1 MYGRVFM
8 SVIKKPFLIILC
20 LVFIC
25 PSFFLSSCKKAEERS
40 SYVLDA
46 VYNDG
51 VLNGKLRYK
60 FVNHYNQPIDHV
72 DFNLH
77 ANAYKENSTTK
88 PVTDLNL
95 AKAYPYGIS
104 YGGIKILD
112 VEICQ
117 QKREFEIFGESDG
130 FLKVSIPTVYDGDS
144 VEIDISFETT
154 IPKSKL
160 RLGENEHAVN
170 LADFFPTV
178 CYFSGNDFLHIP
190 YSPIGDPYFSQIS
203 DYFVTLTVPSEYSVA
218 SCGKPTFTNVE
229 DLNTTYS
236 YELKSARDFA
246 FVLSKNFKVFCQTV
260 NGITVNY
267 YSFTDEGENNLKTAI
282 KALDFLTNTIG
293 KYPYETLTIA
303 ESGFLYGGM
312 EFSSLCLINENLGE
326 KEKQLALMHEIAH
339 QWWHGGVSNDQN
351 LCAYIDEGLAEF
363 SVFLMLENSS
373 LQLAEEMILNAK
385 QAYKSFFDLQSV
397 LSGNANTVMERQ
409 LSTFKSEYEYV
420 NLCYNKPL
428 IMFYEYYQKFGKDK
442 VVRALKK
449 LYSTNFGKEIYK
461 DAIIKAFGHGDHFN
475 SFIDGKVII

>member
-1 MYGRVFM
+1 M
-8 SVIKKPFLIILC
+8 SVIKKRFSIVLC
-20 LVFIC
+20 LVFIY
-25 PSFFLSSCKKAEERS
+25 PLFFLSSCKKAEEYS
-40 SYVLDA
+40 SYLINA
-46 VYNDG
+46 VYSEG
-51 VLNGKLRYK
+51 LLSGKLRYK
-60 FVNHYNQPIDHV
+60 FVNHYNQPVDHV

-77 ANAYKENSTTK
+77 ANAYTEHSTTK
-88 PVTDLNL
+88 PVTELNL
-95 AKAYPYGIS
+95 AKAYPYGLS

-130 FLKVSIPTVYDGDS
+130 FLKVATPTVYDGDS
-144 VEIDISFETT
+144 VEIDISFETV

-170 LADFFPTV
+170 LADFFPTA
-178 CYFSGNDFLHIP
+178 CYFSNNDFLHIP
-190 YSPIGDPYFSQIS
+190 YSPIGDPYFSQVS
-203 DYFVTLTVPSEYSVA
+203 DYVVNLTVPSEYSVA
-218 SCGKPTFTNVE
+218 SCGIPTFTNVE
-229 DLNTTYS
+229 DLTTTYS

-246 FVLSKNFKVFCQTV
+246 CVLSKNFKVFSQTS
-260 NGITVNY
+260 NEITVNY
-267 YSFTDEGENNLKTAI
+267 YSFTDDGEKNLKTAI
-282 KALDFLTNTIG
+282 QTLEFLTKTIG
-293 KYPYETLTIA
+293 KYPYETLTIV

-312 EFSSLCLINENLGE
+312 EFSSLCLINENLTE
-326 KEKQLALMHEIAH
+326 KEKTNAIMHEIAH

-363 SVFLMLENSS
+363 SVFLILENSS
-373 LQLAEEMILNAK
+373 LELAKEMILNAK
-385 QAYKSFFDLQSV
+385 QAYKSFFDLQSI

-428 IMFYEYYQKFGKDK
+428 IMFYEYYEKFGKDK
-442 VVRALKK
+442 AINALKK
-449 LYSTNFGKEIYK
+449 LYLSNFGKEIYK